1 MEINESGQTILK
13 RVSEMD
19 EIEDLLEEYAV
30 GSLYNAVLGL
40 DPPLEDY
47 QGDVEIITHPKADLK
62 RLYPGFREVD
72 DGGRILDLVDIEH
85 VLSRPDTCAWLR
97 TLFAWCVK
105 VLERYPYYKSLS
117 ISDKY
122 RLYNGILSDIT
133 QTQLD
138 NL

>member
-30 GSLYNAVLGL
+30 GSLYNAVSGL

-105 VLERYPYYKSLS
+105 VLERYPYYESLS
-117 ISDKY
+117 MSDKY
-122 RLYNGILSDIT
+122 RLCDGILSDIT
-133 QTQLD
+133 RTQLD

>member
-72 DGGRILDLVDIEH
+72 DGGRILDL
-85 VLSRPDTCAWLR
+85 
-97 TLFAWCVK
+97 K
-105 VLERYPYYKSLS
+105 VLPLKPHHPSRRHLCQGEH
-117 ISDKY
+117 
-122 RLYNGILSDIT
+122 
-133 QTQLD
+133 
-138 NL
+138 